1 MASTD
6 PPRLGEIHANESWHE
21 SLSLLGSEEAEIMIR
36 PISSRFSGR
45 RGKKSEFLIG
55 KHFCLKKN
63 FQLNMKIFYSH
74 ANVKDG
80 KISS

>member
-1 MASTD
+1 MEGFVASTD

-45 RGKKSEFLIG
+45 RGKKV
-55 KHFCLKKN
+55 N
-63 FQLNMKIFYSH
+63 F
-74 ANVKDG
+74 
-80 KISS
+80 